1 MSDEEIM
8 NIVYDHATAF
18 SSCIQFSDDAIL
30 AFARDVL
37 KAELG
42 VETPEPINCDDES
55 TEEAVPYLKHL
66 TKVVDALKTA

>member
-1 MSDEEIM
+1 M

-37 KAELG
+37 KAGLG
-42 VETPEPINCDDES
+42 VEPPESIGCDEEETDE
-55 TEEAVPYLKHL
+55 EPPYLEHL
-66 TKVVDALKTA
+66 TRVVDALEAA